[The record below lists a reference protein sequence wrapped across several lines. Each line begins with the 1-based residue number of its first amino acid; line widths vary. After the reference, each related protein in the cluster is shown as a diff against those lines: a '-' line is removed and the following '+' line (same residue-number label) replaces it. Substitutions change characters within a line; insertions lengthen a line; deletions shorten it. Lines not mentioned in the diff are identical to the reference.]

1 MKQSTKIL
9 LSLVLVLDLAAFAM
23 ATQDLS
29 KADSRQKKVL
39 PIFQVVTFPNDP
51 CDGDS
56 TRNGIEIE
64 QKICEIPMPPKVHL
78 LYIEISWNVIGKENN
93 DNYKVISRAQRILNM
108 NTTRGRLKSF
118 NCNPLQDY
126 NSFLRSLVLFNFLSF
141 GPL

>member
-29 KADSRQKKVL
+29 EADSRQKKVL

-56 TRNGIEIE
+56 TRNGRDA
-64 QKICEIPMPPKVHL
+64 M
-78 LYIEISWNVIGKENN
+78 
-93 DNYKVISRAQRILNM
+93 
-108 NTTRGRLKSF
+108 F
-118 NCNPLQDY
+118 NKN
-126 NSFLRSLVLFNFLSF
+126 
-141 GPL
+141 